1 MSASQ
6 GKEITMPKYVV
17 VAAVLIAVA
26 TPALAAEYYVVQ
38 DQTTKECEVG
48 KYKPDGQTW
57 VIVGTGAY
65 ATKEEAK
72 AARKAAAEC
81 KNKEEAN

>member
-1 MSASQ
+1 
-6 GKEITMPKYVV
+6 MPKYFV
-17 VAAVLIAVA
+17 VAASLITFA

-38 DQTTKECEVG
+38 NQTTKECEVG
-48 KYKPDGQTW
+48 AYKPDGQTW

-65 ATKEEAK
+65 ATKDEAK

-81 KNKEEAN
+81 KKE

>member
-1 MSASQ
+1 
-6 GKEITMPKYVV
+6 MPKYVV
-17 VAAVLIAVA
+17 VVAATLITFA

-38 DQTTKECEVG
+38 DQATKECEVG

-57 VIVGTGAY
+57 VLVDTKAY

-81 KNKEEAN
+81 KKE